1 MPFGNIMRT
10 SVNTDVSYQFTG
22 QEYEAA
28 VDLHNFRARFY
39 DNDLG
44 FFYEAGTMGIGFGAR
59 IIKSGK
65 ILTLDNAKIIKQVY
79 TNNINFIGWG
89 IGFTQ

>member
-1 MPFGNIMRT
+1 MRST
-10 SVNTDVSYQFTG
+10 VNPDISYKFTG
-22 QEYEAA
+22 QDYDTELN
-28 VDLHNFRARFY
+28 LHNFRARFY
-39 DNDLG
+39 DGDLG
-44 FFYEAGTMGIGFGAR
+44 FFYEAGTMGIGSGAR

-79 TNNINFIGWG
+79 TNNINFIGCG